1 MTRFSGALTALVTPF
16 RAGAIDEAA
25 LRKLVSAQIA
35 AGIHGLVPCG
45 TTGESVNLSLA
56 EYEQVVRA
64 VVDEAAGRVPVIA
77 GAGCASTADT
87 IELAQCAQRAGVD
100 GLLAVTPYYNRPG
113 PSGLLAHFRALAAA
127 VDLPVVLYN
136 IPGRTGSDLGLSEL
150 EQLADNPRFV
160 AIKEATNTVAR
171 SMAIVERFGDRFTVL
186 SGDDLLTLP
195 IMAVGGQGVISVA
208 SNVVPNQVVALVS
221 HMQAGALA
229 AARVQHAALMPWV
242 RGAYVESNPVP
253 TKAALA
259 MLGVMDSEV
268 RLPLAPLSKAS
279 ADAVRGI
286 LSSMGLL

>member
-1 MTRFSGALTALVTPF
+1 MTMFSGALTALITPF
-16 RAGAIDEAA
+16 RAGAIDETA

-56 EYEQVVRA
+56 EYEQVVRV
-64 VVDEAAGRVPVIA
+64 VVDEAAGRVPVVA
-77 GAGCASTADT
+77 GAGSASTAHT
-87 IELAQCAQRAGVD
+87 LELAERAQKAGVD
-100 GLLAVTPYYNRPG
+100 GLLTVTPYYNRPG
-113 PSGLLAHFRALAAA
+113 SSGLLAHFRALADA
-127 VDLPVVLYN
+127 VDVPVVLYN
-136 IPGRTGSDLGLSEL
+136 IPGRTGSDLGLAEL
-150 EQLADNPRFV
+150 EQLAEHPRFV

-171 SMAIVERFGDRFTVL
+171 SMAIIERFGDRFTVL
-186 SGDDLLTLP
+186 SGDDQLTLP

-221 HMQAGALA
+221 HMQAGALS
-229 AARVQHAALMPWV
+229 AARTQHAALMPWIRV
-242 RGAYVESNPVP
+242 AFIESNPVP

-279 ADAVRGI
+279 EDCVRSI
-286 LSSMGLL
+286 LSSLGLL